1 MTNLE
6 RIVVKRGQ
14 RWVAI
19 YVPVEDELHPG
30 AIPATIKAEARRRI
44 VTRLPEWKQA
54 NMIARM
60 TELLKVGADSWTPE
74 NQAEVAALEYLW
86 DWVKAVRAKSDELE
100 ATAAGMTV
108 AEASAL
114 NLFDDD
120 TWAL

>member
-1 MTNLE
+1 MAAWF
-6 RIVVKRGQ
+6 GC
-14 RWVAI
+14 
-19 YVPVEDELHPG
+19 G
-30 AIPATIKAEARRRI
+30 
-44 VTRLPEWKQA
+44 
-54 NMIARM
+54 
-60 TELLKVGADSWTPE
+60 S
-74 NQAEVAALEYLW
+74 VAALEYLW

>member
-30 AIPATIKAEARRRI
+30 AVPGAIKAEARRRI
-44 VTRLPEWKQA
+44 VQRLPEWKQA

-60 TELLKVGADSWTPE
+60 TELLKIGAGSWTPE

>member
-1 MTNLE
+1 MNLE
-6 RIVVKRGQ
+6 RVVVRRGD
-14 RWVAI
+14 RWVAV
-19 YVPVEDELHPG
+19 YVAVEDELHPG
-30 AIPATIKAEARRRI
+30 AVPGAIKAEARRRI
-44 VTRLPEWKQA
+44 VQRLPEWKQA

-60 TELLKVGADSWTPE
+60 TELLKIGADSWTPE